1 MSGLRMCKGAHT
13 TAATPVT
20 MLENTPDVAI
30 SMHAVILVIPSV
42 ILADGLLL

>member
-1 MSGLRMCKGAHT
+1 MCKGAHT